1 MENLNDKVIN
11 KLDTRIL
18 ELVSM
23 GILDEEQQQELDTYI
38 RARDSYDQYVSN
50 KRDIVVD
57 VTGEIKDIVKALLS
71 AGVSVY
77 CLAMIL
83 RYEDENVIT
92 TKGFSIVQRMIPFK

>member
-1 MENLNDKVIN
+1 MEELERRVVN

-23 GILDEEQQQELDTYI
+23 GILDDEQQQELDSYI
-38 RARDSYDQYVSN
+38 RARDSYDQYLSNRRDAKVS
-50 KRDIVVD
+50 I
-57 VTGEIKDIVKALLS
+57 TGEIKDIVKALLS

-83 RYEDENVIT
+83 KYEDENVIT

>member
-1 MENLNDKVIN
+1 MEDLKAEVIN
-11 KLDTRIL
+11 KLDIRIL
-18 ELVSM
+18 ELVDI
-23 GILDEEQQQELDTYI
+23 GILDEAQQQELDAYI

-50 KRDIVVD
+50 KRDTD
-57 VTGEIKDIVKALLS
+57 VSVASEIKDIVKALLS

-83 RYEDENVIT
+83 KYEDENVIT